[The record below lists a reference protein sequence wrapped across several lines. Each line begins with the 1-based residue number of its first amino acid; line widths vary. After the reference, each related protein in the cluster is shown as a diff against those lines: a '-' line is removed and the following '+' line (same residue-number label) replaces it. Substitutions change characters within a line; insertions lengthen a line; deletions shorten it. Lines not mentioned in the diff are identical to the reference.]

1 MSQRVS
7 FQVLLG
13 QTGDV
18 SLCAGETLDNAVLLE
33 IGAFLPTFVFLAV
46 ILHLDLQGQQGAV
59 RAEQTFY
66 LDGIAG
72 LGVTIYLGIGCD
84 GHSLTA
90 GLPGCPTGLVYC
102 VSGYGPDVPVQRFD
116 GTLNFYL
123 GQSGSPPPFT
133 SSSTKR
139 F

>member
-18 SLCAGETLDNAVLLE
+18 FLSAGETLDDAAQLKM
-33 IGAFLPTFVFLAV
+33 GAFLPTFVFLAV

-72 LGVTIYLGIGCD
+72 LGVTLYLGIGCD
-84 GHSLTA
+84 GHSLPPACQVAT
-90 GLPGCPTGLVYC
+90 PVRCTVYQATVQ
-102 VSGYGPDVPVQRFD
+102 VSPFNPSMVPQIS
-116 GTLNFYL
+116 TL
-123 GQSGSPPPFT
+123 GSPDPLSLFT